1 MPADAVNSTSLSLLG
16 NLYEASNL
24 TELQFLYWVGHQLR
38 PSATH
43 FNNAFTFTFNTP
55 LDPHL
60 FQQAFAI
67 AVAEHDILRTI
78 IHEQDGIPQQQVQEK
93 PPAGLE
99 LADLTAEPDPDAAAR
114 TWQQQRVQR
123 PFQLTH
129 GLYDTALLKL
139 NEMHYLWFFNQHHLI
154 TDASSFF
161 LIAETVLAHYDAL
174 RHGEV
179 LPLGQK
185 PAFAQYAEALKRQL
199 ASSRAARS
207 QAFWQEKVAHKPEQL
222 LFYGRSPQKLS
233 NHVRRWIHKLTP
245 DQTAQ
250 LIAAADSAD
259 VGTATTDLRQ
269 FCLTAALFFALI
281 HHLTGSTRLGFV
293 TTIHNRS
300 TQVNRQTVGPVME
313 LCPVLVTLDPAES
326 VLSVM
331 QKVAAEMRQ
340 LLLHYRHGASQAAS
354 DLALDL
360 MFTFVPRPLLT
371 LDGRIIEHHIVHPG
385 VGSERLALHVHHL
398 DSDGSSGRYELYL
411 DLQEDTFNA
420 DQQQHASHT
429 LLRLIDT
436 ILLNPDPALS
446 QSVLP
451 WPMTDEPLRDD
462 DGRSARPTFS
472 PPQTDLERAL
482 QQIWEEV
489 LGIAPIGRDDD
500 FFALGGESWQA
511 MSFLSKFEAATGHY
525 LPLSSLLQ
533 GSTIAGLVRQIE
545 AAVPPESLL
554 QIQPGTPGMAPLF
567 LIPGAAGNTLAMDRL
582 GRHMA
587 PNQPIYTFQIPDL
600 AEKILAPARI
610 QTFAP
615 YYLEALQALQPAGP
629 YYLFGYSAGGILA
642 YEVAQQLLAQGEEVA
657 FLAILDMPAPNP
669 AYWVWWRMAH
679 LLARLL
685 GLSPAREE
693 TFYLWGRDLWSR
705 LSYWLRRGLRISLR
719 QYGRLAQHIW
729 QMPQPS
735 RWQHLRQWLR
745 RRREVQRAI
754 SPPVLRD
761 MDPASITDPRAR
773 TLFTIYDRA
782 SRSYLPEPYPGRLTL
797 LRCPLGYGRKEIR
810 SPYPH
815 YGWKKLVRHLDT
827 YVINAQGHLA
837 LLQEPA
843 VVEVAQKLQAALDEA
858 QNQGKNA

>member
-1 MPADAVNSTSLSLLG
+1 MPADAVNSTSLSPLG
-16 NLYEASNL
+16 NIREASNL
-24 TELQFLYWVGHQLR
+24 TELQLLYWVGHQLR
-38 PSATH
+38 PSAAH
-43 FNNAFTFTFNTP
+43 FNNAFTFTFTTS

-67 AVAEHDILRTI
+67 AVAEHDVLRTV
-78 IHEQDGIPQQQVQEK
+78 IHEQDDIPQQQVLDK
-93 PPAGLE
+93 PPTVLGIV
-99 LADLTAEPDPDAAAR
+99 DLSAEPDPTRAAQ

-129 GLYDTALLKL
+129 GLYDAALLKL
-139 NEMHYLWFFNQHHLI
+139 NETHYLWFFNQHHLI

-161 LIAETVLAHYDAL
+161 LIAETVLANYDAL
-174 RHGEV
+174 RHGEA
-179 LPLGQK
+179 LPQGQK
-185 PAFAQYAEALKRQL
+185 PAFAQYAATLKRQL
-199 ASSRAARS
+199 GSSRAAKS
-207 QAFWQEKVAHKPEQL
+207 QTFWQEKVAQKPESL
-222 LFYGRSPQKLS
+222 HFYGRSPQKLS
-233 NHVRRWIHKLTP
+233 NQVRRWIHQLTP

-250 LIAAADSAD
+250 LIAAAENAD
-259 VGTATTDLRQ
+259 LGTATTDLRQ

-281 HHLTGSTRLGFV
+281 HQLTGSIRLGFV

-313 LCPVLVTLDPAES
+313 LCPVLVELDPADS
-326 VLSVM
+326 FITVM

-360 MFTFVPRPLLT
+360 MFSFVPRPQLI

-398 DSDGSSGRYELYL
+398 ESDGSSGRYELYL
-411 DLQEDTFNA
+411 DLLEDTFNA
-420 DQQQHASHT
+420 DQQQHANHT
-429 LLRLIDT
+429 LLQLIDT
-436 ILLNPDPALS
+436 ILQNPDLALS
-446 QSVLP
+446 QSALP
-451 WPMTDEPLRDD
+451 WPVADEPVADD
-462 DGRSARPTFS
+462 DGRSARPAFS

-511 MSFLSKFEAATGHY
+511 MSFLSKFAAATGHY

-533 GSTIAGLVRQIE
+533 GSTIAGLGRQIE

-554 QIQPGTPGMAPLF
+554 QIQPGTPDMPPLF

-582 GRHMA
+582 GRRMA
-587 PNQPIYTFQIPDL
+587 ANQPVYTFQIPDL
-600 AEKILAPARI
+600 AEKILAPARV

-669 AYWVWWRMAH
+669 AYRVWWRLAH
-679 LLARLL
+679 LLAWLL
-685 GLSPAREE
+685 RLSPAREE

-705 LSYWLRRGLRISLR
+705 LTYWLKRGLRISLR

-729 QMPQPS
+729 QMPQS
-735 RWQHLRQWLR
+735 RRWHHLQMWLR

-858 QNQGKNA
+858 QNQGKDA